1 MIYRLATPE
10 DYEYIPEINLW
21 ELSFDKRPVKGVRC
35 EDPVIGSQ
43 IYNKTRQKFISHK
56 QTEKRRKQNF
66 FRLKNISWDGIFDWC
81 LSKGTSEECDLII
94 QLYYAKDKYE
104 HYSIL
109 NKLKR
114 HEGFFHESDLY
125 LWICL
130 FFISGNKIVS
140 CDKLNLVKTKC

>member
-21 ELSFDKRPVKGVRC
+21 ELSFDKRPVRGVRC

-56 QTEKRRKQNF
+56 QTEKRRKQKF

-81 LSKGTSEECDLII
+81 LSKGTPEECDLII
-94 QLYYAKDKYE
+94 QLYYAKDKDE

-109 NKLKR
+109 NKL
-114 HEGFFHESDLY
+114 
-125 LWICL
+125 
-130 FFISGNKIVS
+130 
-140 CDKLNLVKTKC
+140 